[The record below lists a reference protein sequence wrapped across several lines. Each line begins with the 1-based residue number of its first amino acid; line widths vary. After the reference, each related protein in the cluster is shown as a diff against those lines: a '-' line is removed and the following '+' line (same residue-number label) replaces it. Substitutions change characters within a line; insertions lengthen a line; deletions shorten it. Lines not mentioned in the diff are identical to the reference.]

1 MRVNQSVLNK
11 ISVWT
16 VFTVVLIGFIGFIR
30 IGQTPSIPGGIEV
43 MESVFWDEMNE
54 CTTGLASGL
63 ATPDGRPLLWKNRDV
78 GNRNQEFHYVDEGG
92 IPFISIAYRNE
103 PNLQYYGGINAV
115 GFALENSNS
124 YNLDGYGGGNGW
136 GYGDDDG
143 EIHMLAL
150 STCRTIDEFQ
160 AILDSTNVVGRTL
173 NCNYGAFDA
182 FGGAAM
188 FETAGN
194 EYVRVDAAEQE
205 YGMIIRANYSYSGG
219 GLRNRANYWGPNRHD
234 RALAT
239 WKEAVEDN
247 DLTVKRIYQQTIR
260 NLAADGMDNYELPYP
275 DYYRDYAYGFI
286 PNGEVICRSTTR
298 GILVAQGVREG
309 ERPDNSILWVT
320 GGNQIGSVV
329 TPLWVRAG
337 SVPEEYDSENGGRIC
352 NAAQVI
358 ADWVYEFG
366 PGGNAVNT
374 WKLHNPEGRG
384 YWDWSLPLENY
395 MFNKVQRFLDS
406 DNFNFDRLEGFQ
418 NMIAS
423 EIADSIESWRP
434 FQRVTEVAEPV
445 FDGNTLVLYWQ
456 DVEEDA
462 FGRAIEP
469 AGYNVFRSNT
479 PFEENTTGE
488 LLGFTRHNGYTDSN
502 PLPNGAFYR
511 VEVVF

>member
-1 MRVNQSVLNK
+1 MRFNLSK
-11 ISVWT
+11 ISGLALYS
-16 VFTVVLIGFIGFIR
+16 VVLMGMVGFINYA
-30 IGQTPSIPGGIEV
+30 QTPSIPGGIEV

-63 ATPDGRPLLWKNRDV
+63 ATPDGRPLLWKDRDV

-92 IPFISIAYRNE
+92 IPFISICYMNE

-124 YNLDGYGGGNGW
+124 YNLPAFQGGNGW

-150 STCRTIDEFQ
+150 STCRTVDDFQ
-160 AILDSTNVVGRTL
+160 ALLDSTNEFGRTL

-205 YGMIIRANYSYSGG
+205 YGIIIRANYSYSGN
-219 GLRNRANYWGPNRHD
+219 GLNNRANYWGPNRHD

-247 DLTVKRIYQQTIR
+247 DLTPRFVYQETIR
-260 NLAADGMDNYELPYP
+260 NLAAEGMDNYELPYP
-275 DYYRDYAYGFI
+275 DYYRGYPYGNI

-298 GILVAQGVREG
+298 AILVAQGVQEG

-320 GGNQIGSVV
+320 GGNQIGSIV

-337 SVPEEYDSENGGRIC
+337 SVPREYDSGNGGRIC
-352 NAAQVI
+352 NAAQVVS
-358 ADWVYEFG
+358 DWVYEFG

-374 WKLHNPEGRG
+374 WKLRNPEGRG
-384 YWDWSLPLENY
+384 YWDWSIPMENY

-406 DNFNFDRLEGFQ
+406 ENFNYDRLEGFQ
-418 NMIAS
+418 NMIAR
-423 EIADSIESWRP
+423 EIADSIEAWRP
-434 FQRVTEVAEPV
+434 FQRVTEISEPI
-445 FDGNTLVLYWQ
+445 FEDNRLVLYWQ
-456 DVEEDA
+456 DVEEDE
-462 FGRAIEP
+462 FGRAIDP
-469 AGYNVFRSNT
+469 AGYNVYRSSS

-488 LLGFTRHNGYTDSN
+488 LIGFARNNGFTDDN
-502 PLPNGAFYR
+502 PLANGAFYR